1 MIGISKF
8 LGLVRMLILRW
19 TRRDMTD
26 DVSGALS
33 RREAHGDSTDASR
46 DALACACALPPGT
59 KTDNESRN
67 NHLSRR
73 RQSHVASH
81 GLPINCRFVRVGSS

>member
-1 MIGISKF
+1 MIGISQF

-46 DALACACALPPGT
+46 VVMRSRAHAHFLP
-59 KTDNESRN
+59 
-67 NHLSRR
+67 
-73 RQSHVASH
+73 A
-81 GLPINCRFVRVGSS
+81 